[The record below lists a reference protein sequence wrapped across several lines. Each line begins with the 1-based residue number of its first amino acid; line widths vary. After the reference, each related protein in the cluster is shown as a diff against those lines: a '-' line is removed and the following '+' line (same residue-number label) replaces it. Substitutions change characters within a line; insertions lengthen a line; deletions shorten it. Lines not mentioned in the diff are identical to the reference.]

1 VANETLAVS
10 LYDPDLAG
18 TGTHLSTVRGK
29 VLEEVAAPIL
39 GLVTWGRGPLRYLG
53 SADTGVFSITLE
65 GAVSGIF
72 DEPRRISVSPNKEH
86 LVLFDPRGEGT
97 TVLYSGGSGQLLDLS
112 TDEVECVLWAP
123 QSDAFYLIS
132 SHDLYRHNL
141 ALAEMAPVA
150 DGLVGSSFPAC
161 GIRLVGNG

>member
-1 VANETLAVS
+1 LLPGDEA
-10 LYDPDLAG
+10 
-18 TGTHLSTVRGK
+18 
-29 VLEEVAAPIL
+29 
-39 GLVTWGRGPLRYLG
+39 LRYLG

-72 DEPRRISVSPNKEH
+72 DEPRRISVSPNKEY

-132 SHDLYRHNL
+132 SHELYRYDL

-150 DGLVGSSFPAC
+150 DGLADSSFPAC
-161 GIRLVGNG
+161 GIRHVGNGQIRLPNNSLKPTRLAGGRQGCPACQVGPE